1 MHRSCV
7 NLLSIAL
14 KKKMK
19 IETQPGGELNP
30 DHCDDRKETLCPI
43 EIIWPTRNEEANYNF
58 VTDLG
63 MVNKGK

>member
-1 MHRSCV
+1 
-7 NLLSIAL
+7 
-14 KKKMK
+14 MK
-19 IETQPGGELNP
+19 IETQPGGESNP